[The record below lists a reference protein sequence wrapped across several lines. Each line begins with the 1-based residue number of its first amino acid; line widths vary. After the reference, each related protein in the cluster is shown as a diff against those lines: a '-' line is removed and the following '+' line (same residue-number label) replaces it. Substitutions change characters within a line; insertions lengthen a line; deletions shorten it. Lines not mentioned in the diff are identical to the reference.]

1 MRRKR
6 QEHFL
11 RREIRPIVFGVEDSL
26 ISTLGAV
33 TGIAGGLGSSR
44 SVLLAGIVLILVEAL
59 SMAAGEM
66 ISTQSEQRVDGYMDA
81 VRAYLNGL
89 SMGISYILAGLIPI
103 LPYAFWDTST
113 ALPISIIAT
122 FIGVF
127 LLGIWKESLV
137 YKTRRSLI
145 WSGLELT
152 LISASIALVGYVV
165 GAVVG
170 TII

>member
-1 MRRKR
+1 
-6 QEHFL
+6 
-11 RREIRPIVFGVEDSL
+11 
-26 ISTLGAV
+26 
-33 TGIAGGLGSSR
+33 
-44 SVLLAGIVLILVEAL
+44 
-59 SMAAGEM
+59 MAAGEM